1 MVECKV
7 SSASPRAT
15 DSLLE
20 ERDTLSLEIC
30 GLCFFNLSESL
41 QVDFH
46 DTSRGLRVPS
56 MTDYFGFTMAAMNDK
71 GSIFANPQKGE
82 KNPSTL
88 LYRPFNS
95 WTNNSEVLNTVVVQT
110 TQKHSYCWVL

>member
-1 MVECKV
+1 
-7 SSASPRAT
+7 
-15 DSLLE
+15 
-20 ERDTLSLEIC
+20 
-30 GLCFFNLSESL
+30 
-41 QVDFH
+41 
-46 DTSRGLRVPS
+46 

-71 GSIFANPQKGE
+71 GSIFANAQKGE

-110 TQKHSYCWVL
+110 TQKYSYCWVL

>member
-1 MVECKV
+1 
-7 SSASPRAT
+7 
-15 DSLLE
+15 
-20 ERDTLSLEIC
+20 
-30 GLCFFNLSESL
+30 
-41 QVDFH
+41 
-46 DTSRGLRVPS
+46 

-110 TQKHSYCWVL
+110 TQNIPTAGFCECSRNCNTWVCKNNAILDCGKL